1 MSRTPD
7 VTCLVVMHSCY
18 FMARIIRVPAVAAP
32 WVTAVPER
40 ESPSSPGDFMS
51 QNWQQPQQPGGYPQ
65 QQGGYPQQPAAP
77 QPGYGYPQGQ
87 PQQPQPG
94 APQPQFGGGFPPP
107 APQVGRQG
115 NPLAAVGAAVVAAL
129 IGAVA
134 YAFLLS
140 SLADTDSNPPEVTK
154 FAYAGV
160 ALGALV
166 GFVVFKLGG
175 RNVGLWVV
183 GAVLALAAVFL
194 GELYGY
200 AMIMSDAAS
209 NYVDKIGGA
218 AAASANIP
226 DANEIFF
233 EHFGDLFDGWKEDA
247 DAITWIFMILSPVAA
262 AGTAFRLSNR

>member
-1 MSRTPD
+1 
-7 VTCLVVMHSCY
+7 
-18 FMARIIRVPAVAAP
+18 
-32 WVTAVPER
+32 
-40 ESPSSPGDFMS
+40 MS
-51 QNWQQPQQPGGYPQ
+51 QNWQQPQQPGGHPQQQAGYPQ
-65 QQGGYPQQPAAP
+65 QQAAP
-77 QPGYGYPQGQ
+77 QSGYGYPQGQ
-87 PQQPQPG
+87 AQQPQ

-115 NPLAAVGAAVVAAL
+115 NPLAAVGAAIVAAL
-129 IGAVA
+129 VGALA

-140 SLADTDSNPPEVTK
+140 ALADTDSNPPEVTK

-200 AMIMSDAAS
+200 AMIMNEAAS
-209 NYVDKIGGA
+209 NYVSDLGS

-226 DANEIFF
+226 TANEIFF

>member
-1 MSRTPD
+1 
-7 VTCLVVMHSCY
+7 
-18 FMARIIRVPAVAAP
+18 
-32 WVTAVPER
+32 
-40 ESPSSPGDFMS
+40 MS

-65 QQGGYPQQPAAP
+65 QQAGYPQQPAPP
-77 QPGYGYPQGQ
+77 QPGYGYPQAP

-94 APQPQFGGGFPPP
+94 APQPQFAGGFPPP

-115 NPLAAVGAAVVAAL
+115 NPLAAVGAAVAAAL
-129 IGAVA
+129 VGALA

-140 SLADTDSNPPEVTK
+140 ALADTDSNPPEITK

-166 GFVVFKLGG
+166 GLVVAKLGG

-183 GAVLALAAVFL
+183 GAVLALVGVFI

-200 AMIMSDAAS
+200 ALILHDATA

-218 AAASANIP
+218 AAASAKIP
-226 DANEIFF
+226 SANEIFF
-233 EHFGDLFDGWKEDA
+233 EHFGDLFDSWKKDS
-247 DAITWIFMILSPVAA
+247 DAITWIFLILSPLAA
-262 AGTAFRLSNR
+262 ASTAFRVGNSR